1 MTNGNADAQ
10 LRGFVERLERLI
22 DERKGMT
29 ADIND
34 VYTEA
39 ASQGY
44 HKPALKEIIR
54 KRAMDAQKRQ
64 ELEAHVETY
73 QMSLGL

>member
-1 MTNGNADAQ
+1 MNDADSR
-10 LRGFVERLERLI
+10 LRGIVERLERLI

-64 ELEAHVETY
+64 ELEAHLETY